1 MHATTLFFSLLV
13 AAASVVALPT
23 LAERQ
28 ISGSI
33 SVNFYPTS
41 DPGCNKNDALIEDFT
56 LFTPSSCTLIDIEG
70 QAIGGTLLNENDLN
84 SGCSRTFL
92 CSPLL
97 CRSTEHMSK
106 IWDAFICWHDL
117 FLFDSYLL
125 QYPELRW
132 WKPFHDHVLNSAFLL
147 CPVCGVLYCPLLVH
161 GHRSFKTAPSY

>member
-1 MHATTLFFSLLV
+1 MVVLLKNIKGLVHSAISLHHSQLRCKPHFSIANLSDQYSTFLTDIMHATTLFFSLLA

-106 IWDAFICWHDL
+106 I
-117 FLFDSYLL
+117 
-125 QYPELRW
+125 
-132 WKPFHDHVLNSAFLL
+132 
-147 CPVCGVLYCPLLVH
+147 
-161 GHRSFKTAPSY
+161 